1 MPTPPAFVGEC
12 LVSKT
17 YPSRE
22 ILIVDLSFNLVSV
35 IAIKLGISLHMN
47 KISFRYERFLDRL
60 RVLQCSREKPLSPI
74 LDSFTVRLT
83 SQYGDSIL

>member
-1 MPTPPAFVGEC
+1 MCAILQ
-12 LVSKT
+12 LVSAPSS

-22 ILIVDLSFNLVSV
+22 ILIVDLSFNLVSE

-60 RVLQCSREKPLSPI
+60 QVLQCSRETPYHL
-74 LDSFTVRLT
+74 F
-83 SQYGDSIL
+83 